1 MRNEQV
7 QLSRNVCVKRDSARP
22 NSSLTFPKKEGKE
35 QREREKKGPAHFWR
49 SVARFRALGKRLF
62 WNLETEAQK
71 NEVEHTEFV

>member
-1 MRNEQV
+1 MFVLRGM
-7 QLSRNVCVKRDSARP
+7 QLGPIRHCLS
-22 NSSLTFPKKEGKE
+22 PKKEGKE

-71 NEVEHTEFV
+71 NEVERTEFV